1 MNRSFVR
8 LFRNAEYPL
17 LRGTF
22 LSSDANSQI
31 LYTRGSLDSTCDV
44 LSLGCEFSAFASIPY

>member
-1 MNRSFVR
+1 MDRSFGR
-8 LFRNAEYPL
+8 PFRNAEYPL

-31 LYTRGSLDSTCDV
+31 LYTRGSVDSTCDV
-44 LSLGCEFSAFASIPY
+44 LSLGCEFSAFASLSY